1 MGINL
6 RIESGEQEGEVF
18 RLRDGLRVGRQGVEI
33 IVKDPKISAVHCK
46 VEQDRTGRLFL
57 MDVGSSN
64 GIKVENQ
71 KRDKL
76 RLLPGVKFTLGST
89 EIMVI
94 DDVLNVAAGVSQLAI
109 TLEKLGNAPPARKNR
124 GTVPFTRPILVE
136 AIGGVQLGESRT
148 FGFGPR
154 SVGTNS
160 IDFQIKEF
168 DLNEA
173 SFTLTPEGSDVRY
186 STDNPRLVKLNSRG
200 ISTEILKGHD
210 TVQIGDTLL
219 LIKF

>member
-1 MGINL
+1 VAINL

-33 IVKDPKISAVHCK
+33 IVKDPKVSAAHCR

-57 MDVGSSN
+57 TDLGSSN
-64 GIKVENQ
+64 GIKVDNQ

-76 RLLPGVKFTLGST
+76 RLIPGVKFTLGST
-89 EIMVI
+89 EILVI
-94 DDVLNVAAGVSQLAI
+94 DDVLNLATGMSQLAL

-124 GTVPFTRPILVE
+124 GTVPFTRPVLVE
-136 AIGGVQLGESRT
+136 ALGGAQLGESRT

-154 SVGTNS
+154 SIGTNS
-160 IDFQIKEF
+160 IDFLIKEF
-168 DLNEA
+168 DLADA
-173 SFTLTPEGSDVRY
+173 SFTITPEGSDVRY
-186 STDNPRLVKLNSRG
+186 SSDNPRLVKLNSRG